1 MRIAGARPVVF
12 VGRHSAPTA
21 PPRTHSMMRRT
32 APLREGGFCLIILPV
47 MKSISLLLALV
58 LLPIISLFAEPAP
71 AAPKNVTINDA
82 EKLIKEDPKV
92 VVLDV
97 RTPAEFK
104 AGHIAGAKNID
115 FNGNDFDKQVAALD
129 KSKTYI
135 VHCAAGGR
143 SAQACKI
150 IEQVKLPSVFHM
162 SEGFKAWEKAGK
174 PVEK

>member
-1 MRIAGARPVVF
+1 
-12 VGRHSAPTA
+12 
-21 PPRTHSMMRRT
+21 
-32 APLREGGFCLIILPV
+32 
-47 MKSISLLLALV
+47 MKSLSLLLAL
-58 LLPIISLFAEPAP
+58 LLPCISLFAEPAT
-71 AAPKNVTINDA
+71 AVVAPKNVTINEA

-97 RTPAEFK
+97 RTPEEFK

-115 FNGNDFDKQVAALD
+115 FNSDDFQKQIAALD
-129 KSKTYI
+129 KRQTYV

-150 IEQVKLPSVFHM
+150 IEQVKLPSVYHM
-162 SEGFKAWEKAGK
+162 NEGFKTWEKAGK

>member
-1 MRIAGARPVVF
+1 LRAREF
-12 VGRHSAPTA
+12 RFNLSIMK
-21 PPRTHSMMRRT
+21 S
-32 APLREGGFCLIILPV
+32 FILP
-47 MKSISLLLALV
+47 LAIF
-58 LLPIISLFAEPAP
+58 LLPALGLFAEPAST
-71 AAPKNVTINDA
+71 APRNVTINEA

-97 RTPAEFK
+97 RTPEEFK
-104 AGHIAGAKNID
+104 AGHIAGARYLD
-115 FNGNDFDKQVAALD
+115 FNGDNFEKQLAALD

-150 IEQVKLPSVFHM
+150 IEQIKLPGVYHM
-162 SEGFKAWEKAGK
+162 NEGFRAWEKAGK

>member
-1 MRIAGARPVVF
+1 
-12 VGRHSAPTA
+12 
-21 PPRTHSMMRRT
+21 
-32 APLREGGFCLIILPV
+32 
-47 MKSISLLLALV
+47 MKSLSLLLVVL
-58 LLPIISLFAEPAP
+58 LLPIVSLFAEPA
-71 AAPKNVTINDA
+71 ATAPKNVTVNEA

-97 RTPAEFK
+97 RTPEEFK

-115 FNGNDFDKQVAALD
+115 FNGDNFERQIAALD

-143 SAQACKI
+143 SSQACKI
-150 IEQVKLPSVFHM
+150 IEQVKLPSVYHM
-162 SEGFKAWEKAGK
+162 NEGFKTWEKAGK